1 MMKKTLVYISV
12 LLLVAGVYWVV
23 TTMLS
28 GPAHDSNYTLSDEL
42 AVDYIDHAGDSQSLS
57 RIVKKGKHPFIAG
70 QVVAWADLD
79 NALGK
84 HLNEIKY
91 GEADGVAILGDYVLV
106 GNAAEMVQFV
116 RNHGYAKQRGIIRL
130 RETNSTFYVDVEIEG
145 KDGQTLRVLL
155 QSDGTEQGKG

>member
-1 MMKKTLVYISV
+1 MMKKTLVYISA
-12 LLLVAGVYWVV
+12 LLLLAGVYWVV
-23 TTMLS
+23 TAMLS
-28 GPAHDSNYTLSDEL
+28 GPAHDSVFTLSDEL
-42 AVDYIDHAGDSQSLS
+42 AVDYVDHAGDSPTLS
-57 RIVKKGKHPFIAG
+57 RIVKKGKHPFTAG

-106 GNAAEMVQFV
+106 GNAAEMVKFV
-116 RNHGYAKQRGIIRL
+116 REHGYTKQRGIIRL
-130 RETNSTFYVDVEIEG
+130 RETDTTFYVDVEIEG
-145 KDGQTLRVLL
+145 KDGETLRVLL